1 MINWVVTTDWSSFTC
16 LVVDKSWILFDS
28 GACANYCPEWVAPDY
43 PVLPLNESQAIVEPE
58 VLDRQMRVSRNV
70 EEHELENAL
79 RSLPQHGSRM
89 KELLLQ
95 VFNLEDPETAAPR
108 TADRW
113 ILLPRYW
120 IRMRHER
127 RDCYFHPDD
136 APCPVGHKWIGYTFF
151 VPLDRPTADKNAEQ
165 QTDDKSALKP
175 KMLKIPG
182 EPSESERRLH
192 ELTHLPYRDWCEHC
206 VKSKGRQSHAV
217 KKNDRQPVT
226 QIDFSFL
233 STENDL
239 PERTILNA
247 TDVQTGYAMAIV
259 LPAKGSIEKYA
270 VAELRRFVFEI
281 GRTFGIVQ
289 YDKENSLKVIAK
301 DLCKTIGGLSMRAA
315 PTGHSQS
322 QGSVGNVQRTLYG
335 QLRTLFS
342 QVQESTGLKLT
353 SESPMFTWCVN
364 HAQWLINRYLIGSD
378 GKTAYSRRWSREYNG
393 SLCMFGEWIDAKLPI
408 SNKVKIPKGGSQQF
422 SGVYL
427 GKDTEADEVIL
438 GNANGVFKVRAVKR
452 KPPSQQ
458 WNAVGVSKMLSVPW
472 QPKGDG
478 VDSIAFVM
486 PPDLGVKGR
495 VKPPPGL
502 SRVEEEEEENEQLED
517 LALGQSESLTVQD
530 LLQNDGS
537 DRAPAETVHEPP
549 DLGENA
555 PKKARIDPDAPA
567 TEPVSKQMRI
577 SAVHHVIAGVIQSC
591 KWLASIVGVEEVV
604 GKDGTKIDVEVNAEE
619 GEIEQ
624 ELRLAEPLLWESEF
638 PPEAE
643 KKGLMKEMNSIKDF
657 DVCDEVLVKDC
668 TDEQVNEA
676 LDCRWVKVWKNETDL
691 RCRVVVR
698 GCFLHKGS
706 LSRVLCDW
714 GKGLI
719 SRLLWLVCIV

>member
-1 MINWVVTTDWSSFTC
+1 M
-16 LVVDKSWILFDS
+16 
-28 GACANYCPEWVAPDY
+28 
-43 PVLPLNESQAIVEPE
+43 
-58 VLDRQMRVSRNV
+58 
-70 EEHELENAL
+70 
-79 RSLPQHGSRM
+79 
-89 KELLLQ
+89 
-95 VFNLEDPETAAPR
+95 
-108 TADRW
+108 
-113 ILLPRYW
+113 
-120 IRMRHER
+120 
-127 RDCYFHPDD
+127 
-136 APCPVGHKWIGYTFF
+136 
-151 VPLDRPTADKNAEQ
+151 
-165 QTDDKSALKP
+165 
-175 KMLKIPG
+175 
-182 EPSESERRLH
+182 
-192 ELTHLPYRDWCEHC
+192 
-206 VKSKGRQSHAV
+206 
-217 KKNDRQPVT
+217 
-226 QIDFSFL
+226 
-233 STENDL
+233 
-239 PERTILNA
+239 
-247 TDVQTGYAMAIV
+247 
-259 LPAKGSIEKYA
+259 
-270 VAELRRFVFEI
+270 FEI

-315 PTGHSQS
+315 PTGHSKS

-335 QLRTLFS
+335 QLWTLLS

-353 SESPMFTWCVN
+353 SESPMFTWCVK

-408 SNKVKIPKGGSQQF
+408 SNKVKIPKGGSRWF

-438 GNANGVFKVRAVKR
+438 GNVNGNGVFKVRTVKR

-458 WNAVGVSKMLSVPW
+458 WNAVGASKMLSVPW

-478 VDSIAFVM
+478 VDSTAFVM
-486 PPDLGVKGR
+486 PPDLGVKGK

-502 SRVEEEEEENEQLED
+502 SCVEEEEEENEQLED
-517 LALGQSESLTVQD
+517 LAPGQSDSLTVQD
-530 LLQNDGS
+530 LCSRSLQNDGS

-567 TEPVSKQMRI
+567 TKPVNKQMRI

-619 GEIEQ
+619 GEVGQ

-643 KKGLMKEMNSIKDF
+643 KKGTMKEMTSMKDF

-668 TDEQVNEA
+668 TDEQVNGA
-676 LDCRWVKVWKNETDL
+676 PDCRWVKVWKNETDL

-698 GCFLHKGS
+698 GCFQNVEKNEEDNLFASTPSLVTMRLLLCMAMSGITRGDVRTAFLHAAMSGEVYVWPPKEFYPNFDCLWRLKKAMYGLRQAPKLWQEHFAEVMTS
-706 LSRVLCDW
+706 KLGFRRCKSDPNLYCHESGKLYVLAYVDDLLVVGTDEMRKDAYATKELSRDVTAPTMQSVAKL
-714 GKGLI
+714 KHLLRYLI
-719 SRLLWLVCIV
+719 GPKCVS